1 MSDQKK
7 SCGRRYDRQ
16 FKEDAVAL
24 VRSGR
29 SQAQVAR
36 DLQLSSGRLST
47 WMQQFGTGQPLAGPK
62 TLDAQTPEQR
72 ELLRLRQEVD
82 YLRQQRDILKKACGR
97 GGGGDKRGLAD
108 GRVLSVE
115 PSGAR

>member
-1 MSDQKK
+1 MSDQKN

-36 DLQLSSGRLST
+36 DLSLSSGRLST
-47 WMQQFGTGQPLAGPK
+47 WMRQLSTGQPLSGPK

-72 ELLRLRQEVD
+72 ELQQLRREVD
-82 YLRQQRDILKKACGR
+82 YLRQQRDILKKALGICSAEMPANASR
-97 GGGGDKRGLAD
+97 
-108 GRVLSVE
+108 
-115 PSGAR
+115 